1 MLKSALCIALVIVTF
16 QPGYCQDIITKKN
29 GKTIPSKVLK
39 VNPGTIEYK
48 SFRNQQGP
56 TYRLDVA
63 DISHITYQNGTI
75 DSFAVASTQMNQATE
90 PEHPVNSES
99 QDITL
104 AEQGTRDAVT
114 YYKGYKGARGAALGV
129 SLYASPI
136 YGIIPTL
143 IAVNTKPRN
152 TFQYMPNPDL
162 MIKEEYQKAY
172 NEKAYQIKKRK
183 VWEGYGIAT
192 GIYATLIAGIV
203 AIVYSTG
210 H

>member
-1 MLKSALCIALVIVTF
+1 MLKSALCIALILVTI
-16 QPGYCQDIITKKN
+16 QPGYGQDIITRKN

-39 VNPGTIEYK
+39 VNPGIIEYK

-63 DISHITYQNGTI
+63 DISHITYENGTI
-75 DSFAVASTQMNQATE
+75 DSFAVASTQMIPTTK
-90 PEHPVNSES
+90 PEQPVNSEN

-114 YYKGYKGARGAALGV
+114 YYKGYKGAKGMALGV
-129 SLYASPI
+129 SLYASPV

-143 IAVNTKPRN
+143 IATSTRPRN
-152 TFQYMPNPDL
+152 TVQYIPYPDL
-162 MIKEEYQKAY
+162 VYKEEYRTAFDA
-172 NEKAYQIKKRK
+172 KAYQIKKRK